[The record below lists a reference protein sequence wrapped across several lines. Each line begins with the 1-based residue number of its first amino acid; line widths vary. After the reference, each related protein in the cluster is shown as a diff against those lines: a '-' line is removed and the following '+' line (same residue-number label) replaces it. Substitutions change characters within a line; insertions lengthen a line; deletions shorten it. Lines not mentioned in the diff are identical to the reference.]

1 MLARLLAGGI
11 HPITLAIPIIMI
23 IGSIDICRFVSIII
37 EGKDHVETL
46 RQQVPLV
53 IFQGRHERMPL
64 AMLVPIDRLLAD
76 TRLDVLIH
84 VRIGEAQHQA
94 IGPRL
99 IDKPHLA
106 HDGLV
111 MIRIVETLYTLL
123 VLRIY
128 PSRDRA
134 VGLEFKMF
142 DIGIYPIIVI
152 RIVLEGIHFI
162 RQSVLERLPEVYI
175 RLMRIERTIGIGSIR
190 KPSLALLL
198 RNDID
203 HTTDSI
209 RPKAYGHHALIDLD
223 ALGKVHGDVIQS
235 EGTAHAFLR
244 NPVDEHFDMLPAEA
258 IHHQLHVR
266 THAA

>member
-11 HPITLAIPIIMI
+11 HPITLAIPIIMV
-23 IGSIDICRFVSIII
+23 IGSIDIRRLISIIV
-37 EGKDHVETL
+37 EGEDYVETL

-64 AMLVPIDRLLAD
+64 AMFIPIDRLLAD

-94 IGPRL
+94 VCPRL
-99 IDKPHLA
+99 IDESHLA

-175 RLMRIERTIGIGSIR
+175 RLMRIERT
-190 KPSLALLL
+190 
-198 RNDID
+198 
-203 HTTDSI
+203 
-209 RPKAYGHHALIDLD
+209 
-223 ALGKVHGDVIQS
+223 V
-235 EGTAHAFLR
+235 
-244 NPVDEHFDMLPAEA
+244 
-258 IHHQLHVR
+258 
-266 THAA
+266 